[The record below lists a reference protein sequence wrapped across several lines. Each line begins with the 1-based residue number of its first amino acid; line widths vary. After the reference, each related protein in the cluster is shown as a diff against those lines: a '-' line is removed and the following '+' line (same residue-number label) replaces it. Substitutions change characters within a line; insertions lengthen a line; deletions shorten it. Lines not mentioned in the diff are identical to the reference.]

1 MASLCG
7 ENCPRAFLCG
17 NINVFVIAF
26 RNIAKKRV
34 RNQAASDYRN
44 LIYFHLYKKETIKI
58 VRSAWETTL
67 SPAASITSL
76 FSILDCI
83 LNERLIGNR

>member
-7 ENCPRAFLCG
+7 ENCSRAFLCG

-34 RNQAASDYRN
+34 RNYQN
-44 LIYFHLYKKETIKI
+44 LIYFHNNKKKL
-58 VRSAWETTL
+58 SGLAWETTL

-76 FSILDCI
+76 FSIL
-83 LNERLIGNR
+83 EFY

>member
-44 LIYFHLYKKETIKI
+44 LIYFHIKKTIKI
-58 VRSAWETTL
+58 VRGGVGNDPVAGG
-67 SPAASITSL
+67 
-76 FSILDCI
+76 
-83 LNERLIGNR
+83 RLLRHYFLY

>member
-7 ENCPRAFLCG
+7 ENCSRAFLCG

-34 RNQAASDYRN
+34 RNYQN
-44 LIYFHLYKKETIKI
+44 LIYFHIKKKI
-58 VRSAWETTL
+58 VRL
-67 SPAASITSL
+67 GVGNDPVAAGLYYVII
-76 FSILDCI
+76 FYVRIL
-83 LNERLIGNR
+83 LNGRLIENRYG